1 MPDLSFVSLSKVQS
15 PEKVIKVATSPS
27 KVNEEVQ
34 TGFMSMLAGFFMNK
48 PLDIKVNQE
57 DKIDENEIDS

>member
-27 KVNEEVQ
+27 KVNEEV
-34 TGFMSMLAGFFMNK
+34 
-48 PLDIKVNQE
+48 
-57 DKIDENEIDS
+57 